1 MIDNEDVYWVRLR
14 YQFEAELL
22 FQSLQKRRPRFIRLE
37 VDAGRQR
44 AIELGRPLKDEIIGS
59 GEPGV
64 IQHWAVQ
71 VPNSS

>member
-1 MIDNEDVYWVRLR
+1 MVDDDYIHGTRLR
-14 YQFEAELL
+14 FELEPQLL
-22 FQSLQKRRPRFIRLE
+22 LKGLQKRRPRFIRLE

-44 AIELGRPLKDEIIGS
+44 AIELGRPLEDEIKRS